1 MAGTVGGIRG
11 ISENSAGR
19 ILRGF
24 GGEYSWIVR
33 NRVEEGE
40 EDSHF
45 GDCEKGELRAE
56 QKR

>member
-33 NRVEEGE
+33 NRVEEGD
-40 EDSHF
+40 EDSHL
-45 GDCEKGELRAE
+45 GDCEKGEL
-56 QKR
+56 